1 MSPWH
6 QESAS
11 RHRQNPLLAKERTY
25 QAKYKFYEPPIID
38 TLCTTPVHNFSY
50 IDNTAHTIS
59 LFLHFFFTFFGD
71 GMTTYWGW

>member
-1 MSPWH
+1 MSPWR

-11 RHRQNPLLAKERTY
+11 SRRQNPLLAKERTY

-50 IDNTAHTIS
+50 IDNTAYIIS
-59 LFLHFFFTFFGD
+59 LFLHFF
-71 GMTTYWGW
+71 W